1 VAKAKTP
8 PPTTTAAA
16 PKAKPAEKSPA
27 VKIPPILLE
36 GDAPA
41 TPAPGGAGQRYAL
54 GPKPQSQPTAQAA
67 VELPE
72 AYGTQQ
78 LFLTARDPHWLY
90 AHWDMTREQIK
101 KHNNLS
107 VDGHLILRVHRDA
120 LSGEPLAQIHLHPE
134 SRNWF
139 VPVPDAGAK
148 YLADLGYYNSARKW
162 VSVTR
167 SGATLTPPD
176 SLSDDTS
183 VRFATIP
190 VDVPF
195 AELLAMV
202 KAAVREHVPLVE
214 ALQQLRAMGAQNLPT
229 PEQIQSQWT
238 PAQETALAQ
247 IISVDQVRR
256 VWIGSLEITELIRRQ
271 LLQHVSSAGVGLFSL
286 PSSALGIPSS
296 VSSPFGGAARR
307 RGFWFN
313 VNAELIIYGA
323 TEPDATVTIGDRKI
337 QLRPDGSFSFRFAL
351 PDGNYSLPA
360 AATSGDGE
368 ETRRAGLSFSR
379 NTTYAGD
386 VGAHPQDKNLKP
398 PLVSAVA

>member
-1 VAKAKTP
+1 MKPKKPLSSRKPARKASVTRAAASPAIKAKSARPSAVAKAKAKTPSTTAAPVAKTKATPTAAVSAAKTKTPAAASAAAPVAVPVAKAKAAPVATPAAAPVAATVAKAKTP

-176 SLSDDTS
+176 SLSDDT
-183 VRFATIP
+183 
-190 VDVPF
+190 
-195 AELLAMV
+195 
-202 KAAVREHVPLVE
+202 
-214 ALQQLRAMGAQNLPT
+214 
-229 PEQIQSQWT
+229 
-238 PAQETALAQ
+238 
-247 IISVDQVRR
+247 
-256 VWIGSLEITELIRRQ
+256 
-271 LLQHVSSAGVGLFSL
+271 
-286 PSSALGIPSS
+286 
-296 VSSPFGGAARR
+296 
-307 RGFWFN
+307 
-313 VNAELIIYGA
+313 
-323 TEPDATVTIGDRKI
+323 
-337 QLRPDGSFSFRFAL
+337 
-351 PDGNYSLPA
+351 
-360 AATSGDGE
+360 
-368 ETRRAGLSFSR
+368 
-379 NTTYAGD
+379 
-386 VGAHPQDKNLKP
+386 
-398 PLVSAVA
+398 